1 MIYGV
6 SINEKHCWND
16 LKLVLA
22 KKEISAPTATT
33 NFVTVPGRNGLLDLS
48 EALCG
53 EPIYK
58 NRTVKLTFVTMDKFT
73 DETWAELHSQLCNL
87 FHGQKVEIIFD
98 DYPDYKL
105 NGRCTDVSITL
116 KKGKRTIKMTCNCDP
131 FYTKIA
137 ESSIYRTLSTSQ
149 VSFTVTNNGRPVVP
163 SITVE
168 SETAIVFGDTTTTLS
183 AGTWTVPA
191 IRLANGANTIK
202 AKATSGTGKIT
213 LTWHEVT
220 L

>member
-1 MIYGV
+1 M
-6 SINEKHCWND
+6 EKRHIVIGSYDTTDFWTLTGCT
-16 LKLVLA
+16 L
-22 KKEISAPTATT
+22 EAPTLRT
-33 NFVTVPGRNGLLDLS
+33 NYVEVPGRNGFLDLS
-48 EALCG
+48 TATTDG
-53 EPIYK
+53 EPVYSDRSLTITLESSEGTKTERDAEITKLYTSLDGYRV
-58 NRTVKLTFVTMDKFT
+58 NIVLPDENGYYRT
-73 DETWAELHSQLCNL
+73 
-87 FHGQKVEIIFD
+87 
-98 DYPDYKL
+98 
-105 NGRCTDVSITL
+105 GRCTIGVDYSNLAHAALTITATVTPL
-116 KKGKRTIKMTCNCDP
+116 RTKN
-131 FYTKIA
+131 A

-163 SITVE
+163 SIAVE